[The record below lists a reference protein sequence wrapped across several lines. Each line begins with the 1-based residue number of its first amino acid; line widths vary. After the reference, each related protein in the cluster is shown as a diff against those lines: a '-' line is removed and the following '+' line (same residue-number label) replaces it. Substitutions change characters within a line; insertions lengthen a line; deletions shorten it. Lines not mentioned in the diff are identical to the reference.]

1 MRVSAHK
8 APGDDPAGVPDA
20 RGRPPREVIM
30 RSTVGGPPRRCPSC
44 GGWEY
49 GGAPDCRR
57 CAELVEAIVE
67 EGWRDFLLREFGDR
81 VTPTDERTIA
91 EMVAD
96 EPDRHDWRVVDAA
109 LDRLTCDQCGGPLGR
124 RAGCPR
130 CDLAHGLRY
139 VARETDR
146 PGVPPGN
153 EHAIRVNVS
162 VVRRPEGISASE
174 MLARR
179 LLLPAMLA
187 GFLPTTEQAQRL
199 GALVKRGARP
209 EDIATAID
217 ELAAAPG

>member
-1 MRVSAHK
+1 MR
-8 APGDDPAGVPDA
+8 PA
-20 RGRPPREVIM
+20 
-30 RSTVGGPPRRCPSC
+30 VGEPLRWCPSC

-49 GGAPDCRR
+49 GGAPACPR
-57 CAELVEAIVE
+57 CAELVDAIVE

-81 VTPTDERTIA
+81 VTPADERAIA

-109 LDRLTCDQCGGPLGR
+109 LDRLTCAECGGPLGR

-130 CDLAHGLRY
+130 CDVAHGTRY

-162 VVRRPEGISASE
+162 VVRRPEGISVPE
-174 MLARR
+174 VLGRR

-187 GFLPTTEQAQRL
+187 GFLPTREQAQHL
-199 GALVKRGARP
+199 GAMAKRGARA
-209 EDIATAID
+209 EDLASLVDA
-217 ELAAAPG
+217 LAAAPG